1 MEIRLA
7 KFEDLK
13 HILPLFKE
21 LDVKHIENNRDM
33 KPVIKNE
40 RYKFL
45 FMNVFKENSDFVLV
59 VAEFENIII
68 GFALAKII
76 RIKNSLVYKDLSIG
90 EILYVAVDQNHKRKG
105 VGKKIILEIEKM
117 LINKDVNK
125 LEIRVYDFN
134 EEMIPEKIDYKPKLT
149 VYEKY

>member
-40 RYKFL
+40 RYKFLFPTPFL

-90 EILYVAVDQNHKRKG
+90 EILYVAVDQNHREKESE
-105 VGKKIILEIEKM
+105 KK
-117 LINKDVNK
+117 
-125 LEIRVYDFN
+125 
-134 EEMIPEKIDYKPKLT
+134 
-149 VYEKY
+149 